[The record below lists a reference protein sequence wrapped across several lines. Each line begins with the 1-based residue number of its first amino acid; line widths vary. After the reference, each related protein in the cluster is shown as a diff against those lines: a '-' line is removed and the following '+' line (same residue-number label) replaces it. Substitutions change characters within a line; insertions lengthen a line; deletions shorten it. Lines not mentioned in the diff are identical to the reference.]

1 MCSTLQAYKTSTM
14 MQHHATCVLYVPLYR
29 KEKQVSMSPAY
40 SSDHAISAE
49 FFLSWHP
56 PGGAKE
62 AMNADD
68 GEGHRVEFTDH
79 GSSWACAR
87 LPFSPFILVR
97 HPVIHGICRSAGS
110 LFFCPEYRHDWIASH
125 S

>member
-68 GEGHRVEFTDH
+68 GEGHRVEFTIMVAA
-79 GSSWACAR
+79 G
-87 LPFSPFILVR
+87 LVR
-97 HPVIHGICRSAGS
+97 VYHFLLSFLCATR
-110 LFFCPEYRHDWIASH
+110 
-125 S
+125 